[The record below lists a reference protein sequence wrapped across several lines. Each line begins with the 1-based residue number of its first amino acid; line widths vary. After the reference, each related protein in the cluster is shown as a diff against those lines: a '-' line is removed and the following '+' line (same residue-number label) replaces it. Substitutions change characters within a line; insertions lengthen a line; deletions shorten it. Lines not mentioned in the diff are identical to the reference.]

1 MVADQPEES
10 EHAIFTVGG
19 RLVSGSSMKATD
31 RANGDRRERVSGD
44 RGRRNGDGA
53 RATSR
58 VVTSTLNPARRKENI
73 ESKNPAVSTADRVA
87 VGV

>member
-53 RATSR
+53 RAHVPGRDQYAQPGEAEGKYR
-58 VVTSTLNPARRKENI
+58 VKRT
-73 ESKNPAVSTADRVA
+73 
-87 VGV
+87 G